1 MISFRKFSIFSI
13 SLTSMSVSLF
23 FLLII
28 FLPHSSLLPPSALLT
43 ELQEVGP
50 LLLSSMTGDDLLSF
64 LVLDDQK
71 IPTTSKPPESIQSSD
86 DFLLIALARYVGV
99 LGFSKS
105 EFYETMY
112 VPWNIIMITC
122 MFLSFLH
129 FSVSILMLLYIS
141 LLKKYPKL
149 LLPWICFNIPLLT
162 IVLTVLV
169 SLMVAMA
176 TSLTQVQVQDA
187 HCYIIIIIC
196 VTSVMP
202 CGEIFLVLTE
212 FMQEQ
217 RAATMMPEVPQEQ
230 GHSDLQ
236 EDSLDS
242 GLSWGTC
249 IASWT
254 SSASSAPST
263 RSASTQPPTYDQVL
277 QNQKPPY
284 ARLPF
289 DEAQDIIPQIPN
301 FHSLP
306 LSSFIGQ
313 PHSEVPVFNTNNQ
326 PWYLPTTH
334 PYPHP
339 HQYPGHTYHCDGCYC
354 FLCYIPPPS
363 AIPRPYQPW

>member
-13 SLTSMSVSLF
+13 CLTSMSVSLF

-50 LLLSSMTGDDLLSF
+50 LLLSSMTGDELLSF
-64 LVLDDQK
+64 LILDDPK
-71 IPTTSKPPESIQSSD
+71 IETISKAPESLQLPD
-86 DFLLIALARYVGV
+86 DFLLIALAKYLAV
-99 LGFSKS
+99 LGFTKA

-112 VPWNIIMITC
+112 DPWNIIMMTC

-141 LLKKYPKL
+141 LPKKHPKL
-149 LLPWICFNIPLLT
+149 LLPWICFTIPLLI
-162 IVLTVLV
+162 IVLTVLL

-187 HCYIIIIIC
+187 HCYIIIILC
-196 VTSVMP
+196 VTSILL

-217 RAATMMPEVPQEQ
+217 RAVIMMPELPQEQ

-236 EDSLDS
+236 EDSLES

-249 IASWT
+249 SASWT

-263 RSASTQPPTYDQVL
+263 RSVSTQPPTYDQVL

-284 ARLPF
+284 ARLSF
-289 DEAQDIIPQIPN
+289 DVAQDIIPQIPV

-306 LSSFIGQ
+306 LSSFLGQ
-313 PHSEVPVFNTNNQ
+313 PHSEVPVFHTNNK
-326 PWYLPTTH
+326 PWYLHPTQ

-339 HQYPGHTYHCDGCYC
+339 QPFPGD
-354 FLCYIPPPS
+354 
-363 AIPRPYQPW
+363 